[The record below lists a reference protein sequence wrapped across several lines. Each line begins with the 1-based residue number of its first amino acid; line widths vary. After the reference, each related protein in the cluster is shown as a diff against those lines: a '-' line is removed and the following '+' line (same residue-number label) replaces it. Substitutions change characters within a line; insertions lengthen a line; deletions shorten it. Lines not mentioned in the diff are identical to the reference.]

1 MVAWDGKPLT
11 GLPAGAIR
19 ARIQRPPE
27 GLGTIL
33 HASRVRDKVGPARG
47 GDPLTPYDRKVAA
60 LTRSGLLG
68 RIMPKDV
75 ATIELREEGRGVYA
89 ATFDQTS
96 TPGAYVFNAVFDW
109 DDPRTGRTH
118 REERLEE
125 FVKSKADP
133 AKSEMTT
140 GRPDARTVTVSVTPR
155 DRYGNFLGPRAAV
168 TATLRSAGNL
178 AGPVDRDQTG
188 TYVFTVTDV
197 PASAAPALRSSVRSW
212 GTPGGSDETNSAGIG
227 RIRPA

>member
-1 MVAWDGKPLT
+1 GRNLLDLEVFRQGT
-11 GLPAGAIR
+11 TTPATPTSAEKTPQ
-19 ARIQRPPE
+19 ASLQTFS
-27 GLGTIL
+27 LG
-33 HASRVRDKVGPARG
+33 VRDEGTWTVRVKRASKSTEDV
-47 GDPLTPYDRKVAA
+47 PYTLNVLFLERHLDYSFSFDNVH
-60 LTRSGLLG
+60 
-68 RIMPKDV
+68 V

-96 TPGAYVFNAVFDW
+96 TPGVYVFNAVLDW
-109 DDPRTGRTH
+109 DDARTGRTH

-197 PASAAPALRSSVRSW
+197 PARETPDLEISVD
-212 GTPGGSDETNSAGIG
+212 GTGVGNT
-227 RIRPA
+227 R